1 MPRPM
6 AAKARAPRTST
17 KSRKKSTGRKKVK
30 NAASRLRQ
38 KSSCSTR
45 SSCSQS
51 LIRPPP
57 LHVPGQRRRRAHG
70 QSCVPK
76 ASPATPC
83 EGAAGFAGAA
93 GRFAAPIN
101 GASFG
106 QLQVDVLERRPA
118 HLEAVDLLPAELVD
132 QLMQPLRRLLR
143 PFDHDLAV
151 A

>member
-1 MPRPM
+1 M
-6 AAKARAPRTST
+6 
-17 KSRKKSTGRKKVK
+17 KSLPYTEPKIRKKITGRKKVK

-70 QSCVPK
+70 RSPHAPK

-83 EGAAGFAGAA
+83 EGGAGFAGAA

-118 HLEAVDLLPAELVD
+118 HLEAFDLLSAELVD
-132 QLMQPLRRLLR
+132 QLVEPLRRL
-143 PFDHDLAV
+143 
-151 A
+151 